1 MRTLLSHEQDCVGKT
16 VEDVDYN
23 WCSVVVKF
31 TDGTVFVLSIVGHDD
46 GDVDVDIVTEVTDSV
61 AEELDLWSNE
71 QEKLQYVE
79 AALAQRQKEFYE
91 MKIRELVKLSEE
103 YPKQFM
109 EIADGLRDRSGNG
122 AGAGVSEEEGGETQ
136 GGRGAS

>member
-1 MRTLLSHEQDCVGKT
+1 MRTLLSNEQDCVGKT
-16 VEDVDYN
+16 VEDVDYS

-31 TDGTVFVLSIVGHDD
+31 TDGTVFVLSIVGHD
-46 GDVDVDIVTEVTDSV
+46 VDVDIVTEVTDAV

-71 QEKLQYVE
+71 QEKMQYVE

-91 MKIRELVKLSEE
+91 MRIRELVKLSEE

-109 EIADGLRDRSGNG
+109 EIADGLRDRSGHG
-122 AGAGVSEEEGGETQ
+122 AGAGVSEEAGGATQ
-136 GGRGAS
+136 GGC